1 MHKIEAFLRPTAL
14 DDVQKALA
22 QIGIAG
28 MSVLEV
34 RGYGRQ
40 RGHREIYRG
49 AEYTIDF
56 IPKLKLEI
64 VVKDSEVEPAMEAIL
79 TAAKTGEVGDGK
91 IFVNPVDQAVRIRTG
106 EQGEDA
112 L

>member
-1 MHKIEAFLRPTAL
+1 MQKIEAFLRPAAL
-14 DDVQKALA
+14 DAVQETLA
-22 QIGIAG
+22 KLGIAG

-40 RGHREIYRG
+40 RGHREIYQG

-56 IPKLKLEI
+56 VPKLKLEI
-64 VVKDSEVEPAMEAIL
+64 VVKDADVDPAMEAIME
-79 TAAKTGEVGDGK
+79 AAKTGEVGDGK
-91 IFVNPVDQAVRIRTG
+91 VFVNPVTQAVRIRTG
-106 EQGEDA
+106 EQGEEA

>member
-14 DDVQKALA
+14 DAVQDGLA

-64 VVKDSEVEPAMEAIL
+64 VVKDADVDTAMEVIL
-79 TAAKTGEVGDGK
+79 KAAKTGEVGDGK
-91 IFVNPVDQAVRIRTG
+91 IFVSPVSQAVRIRTG
-106 EQGEDA
+106 EQADEA

>member
-1 MHKIEAFLRPTAL
+1 MHKIEAFLRPASL
-14 DDVQKALA
+14 DDVQSALA
-22 QIGIAG
+22 GIGIAG

-64 VVKDSEVEPAMEAIL
+64 VVKDDDVEPALEAIMK
-79 TAAKTGEVGDGK
+79 AAKTGEVGDGK
-91 IFVNPVDQAVRIRTG
+91 VFVNPVSQAVRIRTG
-106 EQGEDA
+106 EQGDEA